1 MHLHGLPDVLCFG
14 RIGKLW
20 VLLLDQRHHLFDA
33 RVRAPRQSE
42 GSGWINAAS
51 CWINLFGGVGRAA
64 SEWWLTHIFDTAS
77 VIVDIFVVGTTLL
90 NLVGDLLKAAA
101 LAAVTLLRFCD
112 SENGC
117 RSTCTRGRYCF
128 IV

>member
-51 CWINLFGGVGRAA
+51 GWINLFGGVGRAA

-77 VIVDIFVVGTTLL
+77 VIVDIFVVGTTL
-90 NLVGDLLKAAA
+90 GDLLKAAA
-101 LAAVTLLRFCD
+101 LAAEAAVTSGDPASILRSCCDPAAILRF
-112 SENGC
+112 
-117 RSTCTRGRYCF
+117 
-128 IV
+128 